1 MKKLIYLFMLIIPLS
16 AQEAKDDP
24 FHASVGKETTK
35 EEPKQEETVPQK
47 VVRHIQDETGYVIR
61 HIQDAEWRKFQAAHR
76 RAHSK
81 RGEEHSVRELR
92 GDKRKE
98 MGKKHKIRQVVR
110 LVVVGGLAYYIGYHQ
125 GEEHFNGGWDRRKDW
140 SDRK

>member
-1 MKKLIYLFMLIIPLS
+1 MNKMKKLIYLLTLIIPLS

-24 FHASVGKETTK
+24 FHDSVGKETEK
-35 EEPKQEETVPQK
+35 EETITQK
-47 VVRHIQDETGYVIR
+47 AVR

-81 RGEEHSVRELR
+81 RGEEHSVRESR
-92 GDKRKE
+92 
-98 MGKKHKIRQVVR
+98 GKKHKVRQLVR

-125 GEEHFNGGWDRRKDW
+125 GEEHFKGGWNKRKYDW
-140 SDRK
+140 GERE

>member
-1 MKKLIYLFMLIIPLS
+1 MESKMKKLIYTLALIIPLS

-24 FHASVGKETTK
+24 FHASVGKEEVEK
-35 EEPKQEETVPQK
+35 ETVPQK
-47 VVRHIQDETGYVIR
+47 VVR

-81 RGEEHSVRELR
+81 RGEKHSVRES
-92 GDKRKE
+92 

>member
-1 MKKLIYLFMLIIPLS
+1 MKKLLYLLILMIPLS

-24 FHASVGKETTK
+24 FHASVTEEKEVK
-35 EEPKQEETVPQK
+35 EESTGKK
-47 VVRHIQDETGYVIR
+47 VVRTLQDM
-61 HIQDAEWRKFQAAHR
+61 EWRKFEAAHR

-81 RGEEHSVRELR
+81 RGEHHSARELM
-92 GDKRKE
+92 GGKRKE

>member
-1 MKKLIYLFMLIIPLS
+1 MKKLLYLLALMIPLS

-24 FHASVGKETTK
+24 FHASVTEEKEVK
-35 EEPKQEETVPQK
+35 EESTGKK
-47 VVRHIQDETGYVIR
+47 VVRTLQDM
-61 HIQDAEWRKFQAAHR
+61 EWRKFEAAHR

-81 RGEEHSVRELR
+81 RGEHHSARELM
-92 GDKRKE
+92 GGKRKE
-98 MGKKHKIRQVVR
+98 MGKKHKIRQAVR

-125 GEEHFNGGWDRRKDW
+125 GEKHFNGGWDRRKDW

>member
-1 MKKLIYLFMLIIPLS
+1 MKKLIYLLALIIPLS

-24 FHASVGKETTK
+24 FHASIGKETTE

-47 VVRHIQDETGYVIR
+47 VVRHIQDT
-61 HIQDAEWRKFQAAHR
+61 EWRKFQAAHR

-81 RGEEHSVRELR
+81 RGEEHSVRESR

-140 SDRK
+140 DDRK

>member
-1 MKKLIYLFMLIIPLS
+1 MKKLIYALALIIPLS

-24 FHASVGKETTK
+24 FHASVGKEEVEK
-35 EEPKQEETVPQK
+35 ETVPQK
-47 VVRHIQDETGYVIR
+47 VVRHV
-61 HIQDAEWRKFQAAHR
+61 QDAEWRKFQAAHR

-81 RGEEHSVRELR
+81 RGEEHSVRESR

-125 GEEHFNGGWDRRKDW
+125 GEKHFNGGWDRRKDW
-140 SDRK
+140 GGRK

>member
-1 MKKLIYLFMLIIPLS
+1 MKKLIYLLALIIPLS

-24 FHASVGKETTK
+24 FHASVGKEIEK
-35 EEPKQEETVPQK
+35 EETVPQK
-47 VVRHIQDETGYVIR
+47 VVRHL
-61 HIQDAEWRKFQAAHR
+61 QDAEWRKFQAAHR

-81 RGEEHSVRELR
+81 RGEEHSVRESR

-98 MGKKHKIRQVVR
+98 MGKKHKIRQAVR

-125 GEEHFNGGWDRRKDW
+125 GEKHFNGGWDRRKDW
-140 SDRK
+140 DDRK

>member
-24 FHASVGKETTK
+24 FHASVGKET
-35 EEPKQEETVPQK
+35 KQEETITQK
-47 VVRHIQDETGYVIR
+47 AVRHIQDT
-61 HIQDAEWRKFQAAHR
+61 EWRKFQAAHR

-81 RGEEHSVRELR
+81 RGEEHSVRESR

-98 MGKKHKIRQVVR
+98 MGKKHKIRQAVR

-125 GEEHFNGGWDRRKDW
+125 GEKHFNGGWDRRKDW
-140 SDRK
+140 DDRK

>member
-1 MKKLIYLFMLIIPLS
+1 MIKLLVVLALVIPLT
-16 AQEAKDDP
+16 AQEAEPKEE
-24 FHASVGKETTK
+24 VEKETA
-35 EEPKQEETVPQK
+35 PQK
-47 VVRHIQDETGYVIR
+47 VVRHL
-61 HIQDAEWRKFQAAHR
+61 QDAEWRKFQSAHR

-81 RGEEHSVRELR
+81 RGEEHSVRESR

-125 GEEHFNGGWDRRKDW
+125 GEEHFKGGMKRKPYFGDRE
-140 SDRK
+140 

>member
-24 FHASVGKETTK
+24 FHASVGKEEVEK
-35 EEPKQEETVPQK
+35 ETVPQK
-47 VVRHIQDETGYVIR
+47 VVRHV
-61 HIQDAEWRKFQAAHR
+61 QDAEWRKFQAAHR

-81 RGEEHSVRELR
+81 RGEEHSVRESR

>member
-1 MKKLIYLFMLIIPLS
+1 MKKLIYLLTLIIPLS

-35 EEPKQEETVPQK
+35 EEPKQEETITQK
-47 VVRHIQDETGYVIR
+47 AVR

-81 RGEEHSVRELR
+81 RGEEHSVRESR
-92 GDKRKE
+92 SDKRKE

-125 GEEHFNGGWDRRKDW
+125 GEKHFNGGWDRRKDW
-140 SDRK
+140 DDRK

>member
-1 MKKLIYLFMLIIPLS
+1 MKKLLYLLILMIPLS

-24 FHASVGKETTK
+24 FHASVGKETEKEVK
-35 EEPKQEETVPQK
+35 EESTGKK
-47 VVRHIQDETGYVIR
+47 VVRTLQDM
-61 HIQDAEWRKFQAAHR
+61 EWRKFEAAHR

-81 RGEEHSVRELR
+81 RGEHHSARESR

-98 MGKKHKIRQVVR
+98 MGKKHKIRQAVR

-125 GEEHFNGGWDRRKDW
+125 GEKHFNGGWDRRKDW

>member
-1 MKKLIYLFMLIIPLS
+1 MLIIPLS

-35 EEPKQEETVPQK
+35 EESTGKK
-47 VVRHIQDETGYVIR
+47 VVRTLQDMK
-61 HIQDAEWRKFQAAHR
+61 WREFEAAHR

-81 RGEEHSVRELR
+81 RGEQHSARESM
-92 GDKRKE
+92 GDRRKE
-98 MGKKHKIRQVVR
+98 MGKKHKIRQAVR

-125 GEEHFNGGWDRRKDW
+125 GEKHFNGGWDRRKDW
-140 SDRK
+140 GGRK

>member
-1 MKKLIYLFMLIIPLS
+1 MKKLIYLLALIIPLS

-24 FHASVGKETTK
+24 FHATVGKET
-35 EEPKQEETVPQK
+35 KQEETVPQK
-47 VVRHIQDETGYVIR
+47 VVR

-81 RGEEHSVRELR
+81 RGEHAGREFR

-98 MGKKHKIRQVVR
+98 MGKKHKVRQLVR

>member
-24 FHASVGKETTK
+24 FHASVGKETEK
-35 EEPKQEETVPQK
+35 EETVPQK
-47 VVRHIQDETGYVIR
+47 VVRHIQDT
-61 HIQDAEWRKFQAAHR
+61 EWRKFQAAHR

-81 RGEEHSVRELR
+81 RGEEHSVRPV
-92 GDKRKE
+92 DKRKE

-140 SDRK
+140 DDRK

>member
-1 MKKLIYLFMLIIPLS
+1 MKKLIYLLTLIIPLS

-24 FHASVGKETTK
+24 FHASVGKES
-35 EEPKQEETVPQK
+35 KQEETVPQK
-47 VVRHIQDETGYVIR
+47 VVR

-81 RGEEHSVRELR
+81 RGEEHSVRAV
-92 GDKRKE
+92 DKRKE

>member
-24 FHASVGKETTK
+24 FHASVGKETK
-35 EEPKQEETVPQK
+35 KEETVPQK
-47 VVRHIQDETGYVIR
+47 VVR

-81 RGEEHSVRELR
+81 RGEEHSVRESR

-140 SDRK
+140 DDRK

>member
-24 FHASVGKETTK
+24 FHASVGKET
-35 EEPKQEETVPQK
+35 KQEETVPQK
-47 VVRHIQDETGYVIR
+47 VVRHIQDT
-61 HIQDAEWRKFQAAHR
+61 EWRKFQAAHR

-81 RGEEHSVRELR
+81 RGEEHSVRESR